1 MIVLDASATL
11 DWLLRTPAG
20 LKIEQRIYA
29 PPQSVHAPHLL
40 DLEVAQVLRRFVRER
55 VISAPRAESAIGD
68 LVDTRITRY
77 PHRLLLP
84 RVWQLRHN
92 LTAYDAIYVALA
104 ELLNAPLVTRDRKI
118 GTASGHHAQVEVV

>member
-1 MIVLDASATL
+1 
-11 DWLLRTPAG
+11 
-20 LKIEQRIYA
+20 
-29 PPQSVHAPHLL
+29 
-40 DLEVAQVLRRFVRER
+40 
-55 VISAPRAESAIGD
+55 
-68 LVDTRITRY
+68 
-77 PHRLLLP
+77 LLLP